1 MMAGFVLPDFL
12 SKAKKDHRSRV
23 VIGNII
29 VSGAMKGCSLLCSLI
44 MVPLTI
50 NYLNPE
56 NYGIWMAM
64 TSILYWF
71 IFMDIGLGNGMR
83 NYLAIYFAKDDYPK
97 ARDCFATSLFLLT
110 VLALLIGVIVIP
122 LTYFLDLNYLFNA
135 HQASRTLLQSTLAIA
150 VVFSLIQFVLKSV
163 GLVYVAMQK
172 YAIYDLMLFLS
183 NILSVIIIYILTKTT
198 ESSLTAVVT
207 TITAVPVFVFAGSA
221 LMLFHKHRELRPTRN
236 SLDLSIGKE
245 IISKGLGFFIIQI
258 TSCLFI
264 FGSANLLISH
274 YCGPEQVTVYNVAY
288 KLFNVLI
295 IGYTILIS
303 PMWNAYTDAAVK
315 GDWMWIRKCFGKS
328 LFLWGLSVAGGL
340 ILLALCG
347 WFYSIWVGDGV
358 TIPFEVSASIL
369 LYVSLFNLNNCT
381 TYLINGL
388 NKIRIQII
396 TSFGATIVYLIAIY
410 VIKGNYGIIG
420 ISLSMVAAYL
430 LMSMVHLYQ
439 CHLFIRQKAAGI
451 WNK

>member
-1 MMAGFVLPDFL
+1 MDGFVLPDIL
-12 SKAKKDHRSRV
+12 SKVKKDYRSRV
-23 VIGNII
+23 IIGNVI

-50 NYLNPE
+50 NYLNSE

-83 NYLAIYFAKDDYPK
+83 NYLAIYFAKRDYSK
-97 ARDCFATSLFLLT
+97 ARDCFATSMFLLT
-110 VLALLIGVIVIP
+110 VLALLIGFIVIP
-122 LTYFLDLNYLFNA
+122 LTYFLDLNYIFNA
-135 HQASRTLLQSTLAIA
+135 HQTGRSLLQSTLVIA
-150 VVFSLIQFVLKSV
+150 VVFSLIQFVIKNI

-172 YAIYDLMLFLS
+172 YAIYDLMIFLS

-207 TITAVPVFVFAGSA
+207 TITGVPVIVFTISA
-221 LMLFHKHRELRPTRN
+221 LVLLYKHRELRPTRK
-236 SLDLSIGKE
+236 SLDLSIGKD
-245 IISKGLGFFIIQI
+245 IISKGLGFFVIQI

-264 FGSANLLISH
+264 FGSANILISH

-315 GDWMWIRKCFGKS
+315 GEWTWIRKCYGKS
-328 LFLWGLSVAGGL
+328 LLLWGGSVAGGL
-340 ILLALCG
+340 MLLAFSG
-347 WFYSIWVGDGV
+347 WFFSIWVGDSV
-358 TIPFEVSASIL
+358 NIPFEVSVCIL

-396 TSFGATIVYLIAIY
+396 TSLGATTVYLIAIY
-410 VIKGNYGIIG
+410 IIKGYYGIIG

-439 CHLFIRQKAAGI
+439 CHLFIRQKATGI